1 MKKIISLALSLVLV
15 SSAFAGSCLSAQ
27 ETADGD
33 AAQKIGLICSDPGFE
48 SGRLTVGAPETDI
61 GMGAWGEEKK
71 TEFGGGLSITDE
83 DAANGKYSLKVK
95 TPSWKSEFALGL
107 NVEKNTVY
115 TLSFKIKTVGA
126 NGGKWDSEASMRIR
140 EASISPDNELKYGNY
155 ITNNQVINDTR
166 RTGWQQRYFTFK
178 SGDTDLV
185 HMYFGSC
192 NDGQLQEKSTMYL
205 DDISLEEITDNGI
218 IEPLA
223 NGSGFEEPLE
233 TFMPVMSGSGTMP
246 SWTEEQCTEY
256 KGGVS
261 QSAENPHS
269 GNYSCKILAPDGG
282 GNSGIAAFNVCANT
296 DYVFNF
302 WARCDKAGVN
312 SNASVTVNELVG
324 IGWATT
330 TYSKT
335 PLMSSTVFGDKLSNE
350 WKHFTYVFHSKNA
363 ATVHLVID
371 GLDAAEPIYLDD
383 ITLQKSC
390 LKNGAF
396 ETDATGWSGSGNAET
411 EWDKWSRT
419 SGFGSLKPMTHY
431 QYQEVRTEFSVKPY
445 TNYKVS
451 FNYQGT
457 PNWLT
462 VKIKYKNNNNKE
474 VSLHEDQVATL
485 CNIENQEK
493 WHAWTNG
500 SLIFNSLNNS
510 SLLLTFMSPVVVN
523 GGPNDCGRLDDIYI
537 VEQLDNTITV
547 DDASKLLFSVD
558 KTSVASG
565 DTVTVRLKAPLSDFV
580 FEEGVNK
587 ELFVVPDKDT
597 DVVNNDDLRN
607 VESESII
614 VPLNAN
620 DMEYTF
626 TMKGYSTLAGVSA
639 KYRYNLVEDGKVDIL
654 DLVRLKKE
662 SSKENPQFGAT
673 DLAKLRIYL
682 LSN

>member
-48 SGRLTVGAPETDI
+48 SGRLMVGAPATDT
-61 GMGAWGEEKK
+61 GMGAWGEDDK
-71 TEFGGGLSITDE
+71 TKYGGGLGITDE

-126 NGGKWDSEASMRIR
+126 DGGLWSSEASMQIR
-140 EASISPDNELKYGNY
+140 EASISADNKLEYGNN
-155 ITNNQVINDTR
+155 ITNNQVINDAR

-178 SGDTDLV
+178 SGNTALV

-192 NDGQLQEKSTMYL
+192 NDGQLQKESTMYL

-233 TFMPVMSGSGTMP
+233 TFVPVMSGSGTMP
-246 SWTEEQCTEY
+246 SWTEAQCTQWN
-256 KGGVS
+256 GGVS
-261 QSAENPHS
+261 QSAINPHS
-269 GNYSCKILAPDGG
+269 GNYSCKISAPWGG
-282 GNSGIAAFNVCANT
+282 GKGGYAAFNVCADT

-330 TYSKT
+330 TYSET

-350 WKHFTYVFHSKNA
+350 WKQFTYVFHSKNA

-371 GLDAAEPIYLDD
+371 GLDEAEPIYLDD

-396 ETDATGWSGSGNAET
+396 ETDATGWSGLGGAET
-411 EWDKWSRT
+411 KWDKGSHT
-419 SGFGSLKPMTHY
+419 SGVGSLQPITHY

-451 FNYQGT
+451 FNYQGI

-462 VKIKYKNNNNKE
+462 VKIKYNNNNE
-474 VSLHEDQVATL
+474 DLLYQDQVAKL
-485 CNIENQEK
+485 CNIEQES
-493 WHAWTNG
+493 WHVWSNG

-510 SLLLTFMSPVVVN
+510 GLLLTFMSPVQVT
-523 GGPNDCGRLDDIYI
+523 GGQYDCGRLDDIYI

-547 DDASKLLFSVD
+547 DDGSKPLFSVD

-580 FEEGVNK
+580 FEGEDDKV
-587 ELFVVPDKDT
+587 LRFVPVEDT
-597 DVVNNDDLRN
+597 GVVNINDLMEAEPIT
-607 VESESII
+607 VQ
-614 VPLNAN
+614 LNEI

-639 KYRYNLVEDGKVDIL
+639 KYKYNLIDDGKVDIL
-654 DLVRLKKE
+654 DLVRLKKA
-662 SSKENPQFGAT
+662 SSEENPQFGAT

>member
-48 SGRLTVGAPETDI
+48 SGRLTVGAPATDT
-61 GMGAWGEEKK
+61 GMGAWGEENK
-71 TEFGGGLSITDE
+71 TKFGGGLSITDE

-126 NGGKWDSEASMRIR
+126 DGGLWSSEASMQIR
-140 EASISPDNELKYGNY
+140 EASISADNKLEYGNN

-178 SGDTDLV
+178 SGNTALV

-192 NDGQLQEKSTMYL
+192 NDGRLQEKSTMYL

-246 SWTEEQCTEY
+246 SWTEAQCIEWN
-256 KGGVS
+256 GGVS
-261 QSAENPHS
+261 QSAINPHS

-282 GNSGIAAFNVCANT
+282 GKSGIAAFNICADT

-312 SNASVTVNELVG
+312 SKASVTVNELVG

-330 TYSKT
+330 TYSET

-350 WKHFTYVFHSKNA
+350 WKQFTYVFHSKNA

-371 GLDAAEPIYLDD
+371 GLDKAEPIYLDD

-396 ETDATGWSGSGNAET
+396 ETDATGWSGLGDAET
-411 EWDKWSRT
+411 KWDKWSHT
-419 SGFGSLKPMTHY
+419 SGVGSLQPITHY

-451 FNYQGT
+451 FNYQGI

-462 VKIKYKNNNNKE
+462 VKIKYNNIN
-474 VSLHEDQVATL
+474 EDLLYQGQVAEL
-485 CNIENQEK
+485 CNIEQGR

-510 SLLLTFMSPVVVN
+510 SLLLTFMSPVEVN
-523 GGPNDCGRLDDIYI
+523 GEYDCGRLDDIYI

-547 DDASKLLFSVD
+547 DDSSKPLLSVD

-580 FEEGVNK
+580 FEEGVDK
-587 ELFVVPDKDT
+587 ELLFVPDVDT
-597 DVVNNDDLRN
+597 DVVNNDALM
-607 VESESII
+607 EESII
-614 VPLNAN
+614 VPLNEN

-626 TMKGYSTLAGVSA
+626 TMKGYNTLAGVSA
-639 KYRYNLVEDGKVDIL
+639 KYKYNLIDDGKVDIL

-662 SSKENPQFGAT
+662 SSKENPLFGAE

>member
-48 SGRLTVGAPETDI
+48 SGGLTVGAPATDT
-61 GMGAWGEEKK
+61 GMGAWGEENK

-83 DAANGKYSLKVK
+83 DAANGKYSLKVE

-126 NGGKWDSEASMRIR
+126 DGGLWSSQASMRIR
-140 EASISPDNELKYGNY
+140 EASISADNKLEYGNN

-178 SGDTDLV
+178 SGDTALV

-192 NDGQLQEKSTMYL
+192 EDGLLQENSTMYL

-233 TFMPVMSGSGTMP
+233 TFIPVMSGSGTMP
-246 SWTEEQCTEY
+246 SWTEAQCIEY
-256 KGGVS
+256 NGGVS

-269 GNYSCKILAPDGG
+269 GKYSCKILAPWGG
-282 GNSGIAAFNVCANT
+282 GNSGIVAFNVCADT

-302 WARCDKAGVN
+302 WARCDEAGVN
-312 SNASVTVNELVG
+312 SKASVTVNELVE

-330 TYSKT
+330 TYSET
-335 PLMSSTVFGDKLSNE
+335 PLMSSTVFGDKLSTV
-350 WKHFTYVFHSKNA
+350 WKQFTYVFHSKNA

-371 GLDAAEPIYLDD
+371 GLDAAKPIYLDD

-396 ETDATGWSGSGNAET
+396 ETDAAGWSGLGDPET
-411 EWDKWSRT
+411 IWDKSSHT
-419 SGFGSLKPMTHY
+419 SGVGSLQPITHY

-457 PNWLT
+457 PNYLT
-462 VKIKYKNNNNKE
+462 VKIKSNNNN
-474 VSLHEDQVATL
+474 EDLLCQGQVAEL
-485 CNIENQEK
+485 CNIEQGK

-510 SLLLTFMSPVVVN
+510 GLLLTFMSPVEVN
-523 GGPNDCGRLDDIYI
+523 GEYDCGRLDDIYI

-547 DDASKLLFSVD
+547 DDSSKLLFSVD
-558 KTSVASG
+558 KTSAASG

-580 FEEGVNK
+580 FEEGVDK
-587 ELFVVPDKDT
+587 ELLFVPDVDT
-597 DVVNNDDLRN
+597 DVVNNDALM
-607 VESESII
+607 EESII
-614 VPLNAN
+614 VPLNEN

-626 TMKGYSTLAGVSA
+626 TMNGYSTLAGVSA
-639 KYRYNLVEDGKVDIL
+639 KYKYNLIDDGKVDIL

>member
-48 SGRLTVGAPETDI
+48 SGSLTVGAPATDI
-61 GMGAWGEEKK
+61 GMGAWSEENK
-71 TEFGGGLSITDE
+71 TKFGGGLSITDE

-95 TPSWKSEFALGL
+95 TPSWKIGFALGL

-126 NGGKWDSEASMRIR
+126 DGGLWSSQASMQIR
-140 EASISPDNELKYGNY
+140 EASISADNKLEYGIN

-166 RTGWQQRYFTFK
+166 RTGWQQRYFTFN
-178 SGDTDLV
+178 SGDTALV

-192 NDGQLQEKSTMYL
+192 DDGLLQENSTMYL

-233 TFMPVMSGSGTMP
+233 TFVPVMSGGGTMP
-246 SWTEEQCTEY
+246 SWTEKDCTEY
-256 KGGVS
+256 NGGVS

-269 GNYSCKILAPDGG
+269 GNYSCKILAPWGG
-282 GNSGIAAFNVCANT
+282 GNSGIAAFNVCADT

-302 WARCDKAGVN
+302 WARCDEAGVN
-312 SNASVTVNELVG
+312 SKASVTVNELVE

-330 TYSKT
+330 TYSET
-335 PLMSSTVFGDKLSNE
+335 PLMSSTVFGEELSTV
-350 WKHFTYVFHSKNA
+350 WKQFTYVFHSKNA

-371 GLDAAEPIYLDD
+371 GLDNAEPIYLDD

-396 ETDATGWSGSGNAET
+396 ETDATGWSGLGDAET
-411 EWDKWSRT
+411 KWDKWSHT
-419 SGFGSLKPMTHY
+419 SGVGSLQPITHY

-451 FNYQGT
+451 FNYQGN

-462 VKIKYKNNNNKE
+462 LKIKYNNNNALYE
-474 VSLHEDQVATL
+474 GQVAQL
-485 CNIENQEK
+485 CNIEQES

-510 SLLLTFMSPVVVN
+510 DLLLTFMSPVEVN
-523 GGPNDCGRLDDIYI
+523 GEYDCGRLDDIYI

-547 DDASKLLFSVD
+547 DDSSKLLFSVD
-558 KTSVASG
+558 KTSAASG

-580 FEEGVNK
+580 FEEGVDK
-587 ELFVVPDKDT
+587 ELLFVPDVDT
-597 DVVNNDDLRN
+597 DVVNNDALM
-607 VESESII
+607 EESII
-614 VPLNAN
+614 VPLNEN

-626 TMKGYSTLAGVSA
+626 TMKGYNTLAGVSA
-639 KYRYNLVEDGKVDIL
+639 KYKYNLIDDGKVDIL

-662 SSKENPQFGAT
+662 SSKENPLFGAE

>member
-27 ETADGD
+27 ETADGA

-48 SGRLTVGAPETDI
+48 SGSLTVGAPATDT
-61 GMGAWGEEKK
+61 GMGAWDEGQK
-71 TEFGGGLSITDE
+71 TEFGSGLSITDE

-95 TPSWKSEFALGL
+95 TPSWGPSGFALGL

-126 NGGKWDSEASMRIR
+126 DGGLWSSEATMQIR
-140 EASISPDNELKYGNY
+140 EASISADNKLEYGNN
-155 ITNNQVINDTR
+155 ITNDQVINDTR

-178 SGDTDLV
+178 SGNTALV

-192 NDGQLQEKSTMYL
+192 NDGRLQENSTMYL

-246 SWTEEQCTEY
+246 SWTEKQCTEWN
-256 KGGVS
+256 GGVS

-269 GNYSCKILAPDGG
+269 GNYSCKILAPWGG
-282 GNSGIAAFNVCANT
+282 GKSGIAAFNVCADT

-330 TYSKT
+330 TYSET
-335 PLMSSTVFGDKLSNE
+335 PLMSKTVFGDKLSNE
-350 WKHFTYVFHSKNA
+350 WKQFTYVFHSKNA

-411 EWDKWSRT
+411 EWDKWSHT
-419 SGFGSLKPMTHY
+419 SGVGSLQPITHY
-431 QYQEVRTEFSVKPY
+431 IYQEVRTEFSVKPY

-451 FNYQGT
+451 FNYQGI

-462 VKIKYKNNNNKE
+462 VKIKSKNNNE
-474 VSLHEDQVATL
+474 VSLYEGQVAQL
-485 CNIENQEK
+485 CNIEQEP
-493 WHAWTNG
+493 WYAFTNG

-510 SLLLTFMSPVVVN
+510 SLLLTFMSPVDVN
-523 GGPNDCGRLDDIYI
+523 GGQNDCGRLDDIYI

-547 DDASKLLFSVD
+547 DPASKLLFSVD

-580 FEEGVNK
+580 FEEGVDK
-587 ELFVVPDKDT
+587 ELLFVPVEDT
-597 DVVNNDDLRN
+597 SVVNNNALM
-607 VESESII
+607 EESII
-614 VPLNAN
+614 VPLNEN

-639 KYRYNLVEDGKVDIL
+639 KYKYNLIDDGKVDIL

-662 SSKENPQFGAT
+662 SSKEIPKYGAE